1 MREKK
6 QLMIVSICLY
16 SQKPFLTNQITT
28 NIYDKNCGHVANTNH
43 FLFLQV
49 A

>member
-28 NIYDKNCGHVANTNH
+28 NIYDKNCGHVANINH